1 MHDTSRCILPLTFS
15 LFLFLTILAA
25 YSNSIGKV
33 YAVDEVRFIGEVY
46 RGEAVYNEQ
55 LGVKEYFIGVIV
67 TEVLED
73 PNDLIS
79 TGERIHV
86 FYFNPMGLNV
96 GDIVDVYGYY
106 SFDGGHV
113 VVIFKELN
121 TQYYLKLIDHVELE
135 ERKEGVAVVID
146 PEFVHEIKIW
156 AKKVYEYETFVMEIL
171 ETEGEKIEYYRLR
184 YSEKLNLKSGDVVRY
199 RGVVRNITVGESIIE
214 GELESFDDKSSIEI
228 ISSRITIKRVPPL
241 VIPGSKIKIK
251 ITVENSPRGSLYLLN
266 IPLNSTLRPISNIE
280 ISDFELMPT
289 PMPIAGDGDYL
300 VEIIAELPPGKYEL
314 SAFILPE
321 GWTFKN
327 TELITYEG
335 FFQGAKLYKCY
346 NIVEDSTFYV
356 NSISKNLTVLGILGY
371 EKMYRE
377 PPPVREAGLLVIGS
391 FVLSCFLAY
400 VANLNIFSQIL
411 GSIKGIVNSLTKSMK
426 TPRWLQETFSN
437 YLEEYFKSLREK
449 RVPRPKRWR
458 IITLRDIA
466 TAIISVIIMVI
477 VYTFIESGTPSNF
490 LTPSIFMY
498 IAPRV
503 LLTTVLIYLVNDY
516 GESLIAKFRNIWAE
530 IRLWPGG
537 SLSLIL
543 TGFLLYSPF
552 ASPSLTLYQYGCPWW
567 EKVRITILKFLLL
580 TFLAGFF
587 ALAYV
592 LGLRILGD
600 AGILICLIS
609 ASFMLIPIKP
619 YPGEELRKRKPIL
632 WLFLFT
638 SAFTLYFAAFSNL
651 ISRLAY
657 IAIGSSSFL
666 VLFYEEVFS
675 KKTFILKFIKAP
687 IPPPP

>member
-184 YSEKLNLKSGDVVRY
+184 YSERLNLKSGDVVRY

-214 GELESFDDKSSIEI
+214 GELEFFDDKSSIEI

-266 IPLNSTLRPISNIE
+266 IPLNSTLRPISDIE
-280 ISDFELMPT
+280 IS
-289 PMPIAGDGDYL
+289 
-300 VEIIAELPPGKYEL
+300 
-314 SAFILPE
+314 
-321 GWTFKN
+321 
-327 TELITYEG
+327 
-335 FFQGAKLYKCY
+335 
-346 NIVEDSTFYV
+346 
-356 NSISKNLTVLGILGY
+356 
-371 EKMYRE
+371 
-377 PPPVREAGLLVIGS
+377 
-391 FVLSCFLAY
+391 
-400 VANLNIFSQIL
+400 
-411 GSIKGIVNSLTKSMK
+411 
-426 TPRWLQETFSN
+426 
-437 YLEEYFKSLREK
+437 
-449 RVPRPKRWR
+449 
-458 IITLRDIA
+458 
-466 TAIISVIIMVI
+466 
-477 VYTFIESGTPSNF
+477 
-490 LTPSIFMY
+490 
-498 IAPRV
+498 
-503 LLTTVLIYLVNDY
+503 
-516 GESLIAKFRNIWAE
+516 
-530 IRLWPGG
+530 
-537 SLSLIL
+537 
-543 TGFLLYSPF
+543 
-552 ASPSLTLYQYGCPWW
+552 
-567 EKVRITILKFLLL
+567 
-580 TFLAGFF
+580 
-587 ALAYV
+587 
-592 LGLRILGD
+592 
-600 AGILICLIS
+600 
-609 ASFMLIPIKP
+609 
-619 YPGEELRKRKPIL
+619 
-632 WLFLFT
+632 
-638 SAFTLYFAAFSNL
+638 
-651 ISRLAY
+651 
-657 IAIGSSSFL
+657 
-666 VLFYEEVFS
+666 
-675 KKTFILKFIKAP
+675 
-687 IPPPP
+687 